1 MSNGLDSFRE
11 MVQMAGDDQSTPDT
25 VFKAVEKLKFYL
37 SCEAELYLN
46 IGKLLCTL
54 TEGKRYKL
62 YGSHIETKDDFLK
75 EVGLKRSTAY
85 TYMDVW
91 KTFGK
96 HLEGTTLSVPYRRL
110 IEALPLAKSDDLALE
125 WIHKAENLLPTDYKA
140 EVHKA
145 KTGVD
150 DLECEHRETETY
162 LKCKKCGKWLKS

>member
-1 MSNGLDSFRE
+1 MAETESNQLDIY
-11 MVQMAGDDQSTPDT
+11 TPES
-25 VFKAVEKLKFYL
+25 VFEAVEKLKFYL

-46 IGKLLCTL
+46 IGKMLCVL
-54 TEGKRYKL
+54 TEAKRYKL

-85 TYMDVW
+85 VYMDVW

-96 HLEGTTLSVPYRRL
+96 HLESTKLTVPYRRL
-110 IEALPLAKSDDLALE
+110 IEALPVAKTDELAIE
-125 WIHKAENLLPTDYKA
+125 WIHKAEALLPTDYKA

-150 DLECEHRETETY
+150 DLECDHSDTEPY
-162 LKCKKCGKWLKS
+162 LKCRKCGKWLHG